1 MVKARFDLTENEK
14 GDEWLKALFFLYEGY
29 VDWEIS
35 ALTYM
40 LRDSNIEI
48 KTTAL
53 STEVTHIGGFRIA
66 IDLTVEE
73 CNPCDFDI
81 LIIPGGDPGDFLKE
95 ESLLRLIGEFDAQNK
110 YIAAICGAPT
120 FLATADVLRERR
132 FSTSIEEPEY
142 TALLDEQY
150 KSEKDVTV
158 CENLITAEG
167 NAYIEFAIEV
177 GKKLNI
183 FKDREDELETV
194 LFFKN
199 QLRG

>member
-1 MVKARFDLTENEK
+1 M
-14 GDEWLKALFFLYEGY
+14 KALFFLYEGY

-40 LRDSNIEI
+40 LWDSKIEI

-53 STEVTHIGGFRIA
+53 SSEVTHIGGFRIA
-66 IDLTVEE
+66 IDLAVEE
-73 CNPCDFDI
+73 CNPSDFDI
-81 LIIPGGDPGDFLKE
+81 LIIPGGDPGELVNEKH
-95 ESLLRLIGEFDAQNK
+95 LLNIIRGFDAQNK

-120 FLATADVLRERR
+120 FLAAAGVLKERKY
-132 FSTSIEEPEY
+132 STSIEEPEY
-142 TALLDEQY
+142 TSLFDEQY

-177 GKKLNI
+177 GKKLKI